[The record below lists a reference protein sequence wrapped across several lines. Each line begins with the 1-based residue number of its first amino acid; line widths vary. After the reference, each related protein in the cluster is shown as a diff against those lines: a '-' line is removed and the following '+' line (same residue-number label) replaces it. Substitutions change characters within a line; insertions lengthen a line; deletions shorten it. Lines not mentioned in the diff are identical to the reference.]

1 MLYTYAKSDRKAKK
15 RAFNID
21 GQIPLYDY
29 FDEPP
34 SSKSYNKHFS
44 QGWDNP

>member
-1 MLYTYAKSDRKAKK
+1 MLYTNTKSDRKAKE

-21 GQIPLYDY
+21 GQISLYDY

-34 SSKSYNKHFS
+34 QFHIL
-44 QGWDNP
+44 

>member
-1 MLYTYAKSDRKAKK
+1 MLYTNTKPDRKANK

-21 GQIPLYDY
+21 GQISLYDY

-34 SSKSYNKHFS
+34 QF
-44 QGWDNP
+44 QIL